1 MKNSMGTIKKY
12 VAIIIMLCETVYDKI
27 ATNLLKV
34 CITVGNSKI
43 GKSLNVSIPAILSCG
58 NCGACMHYCY
68 AINDT
73 IRRGWNGN
81 VIHARARNW
90 SIFKRDRDEFFN
102 QIHDRMRRSRK
113 IRTLRFHVEGEIM
126 DLDHFDRIV
135 KTAEMFP
142 DWEIWMY
149 SKMDALVD
157 CYISR
162 HGALPK
168 NLSVM
173 RSQWGCDNEPVNPHG
188 LGRFITVLP
197 TDSVETVDHVKANYW
212 KCPYD
217 CEICKREGRGCIVN
231 ETSWVY
237 LH

>member
-1 MKNSMGTIKKY
+1 MKNSTETIKKY
-12 VAIIIMLCETVYDKI
+12 VAIITMLCETVYDHI
-27 ATNLLKV
+27 AANLLKV

-58 NCGACMHYCY
+58 NCGSCMHYCY

-73 IRRGWNGN
+73 IRRGWNGS

-90 SIFKRDRDEFFN
+90 SIFKRDRDGFFN
-102 QIHDRMRRSRK
+102 QIH
-113 IRTLRFHVEGEIM
+113 
-126 DLDHFDRIV
+126 DRIV

-142 DWEIWMY
+142 DWRIWMY

-157 CYISR
+157 CYINR

-197 TDSVETVDHVKANYW
+197 TDSKEAVDHVKASYW

-231 ETSWVY
+231 ETSWVN